1 MLFNEVIELGNLT
14 ETISY
19 GEVISSYTYR
29 TIFADKQSV
38 RQSEHYEAR
47 QIGLKPELMFV
58 IRSSEFSNDERV
70 RYESKEY
77 EILRVFDKGE
87 TIELVCGALNNG

>member
-1 MLFNEVIELGNLT
+1 MLWNEVIELGNLSQ
-14 ETISY
+14 TIVS
-19 GEVISSYTYR
+19 GEAINAYTYR
-29 TIFADKQSV
+29 TVYADKQSV

-58 IRSSEFSNDERV
+58 VRSSEFSNDERV

>member
-1 MLFNEVIELGNLT
+1 MLWSEVIELGNLSQT
-14 ETISY
+14 TVS
-19 GEVISSYTYR
+19 GEAINTYTYR
-29 TIFADKQSV
+29 TVYADKQSV
-38 RQSEHYEAR
+38 RQSEYYEAK
-47 QIGLKPELMFV
+47 QIGLKPELMFF
-58 IRSSEFSNDERV
+58 IRSSEFNNDERV